1 MIEERETMKQGKPRH
16 FLRVLDLTS
25 EEIERV
31 LEGAFRLK
39 RQKQAGIQSFP
50 ATGKSLGLL
59 FEKPSTRTRVSF
71 EAAMFTLG
79 GQVTFMSSKDLQL
92 QRGEPI
98 KDTARVLSRYLD
110 CVVIRTFGQSVVDEF
125 AEWSEI
131 PVINGLTNE
140 HHPCQALS
148 DIMTVMERKGH
159 DCSGLSVAWVGD
171 GNNVCHSW
179 IELSARLGFSL
190 TVACPKGFEPDEA
203 ILKEARMQ
211 GAKVEIVEDPV
222 EAVRS
227 AQVIN
232 TDVWASMGQEDEAE
246 RRREVFMP
254 YQLNS
259 TLLSHAP
266 SDAIVLH
273 CLPAHRGEEITEEV
287 LEGPQSVVWD
297 QAENK
302 MHLAASILFWAL
314 DLRDGV

>member
-1 MIEERETMKQGKPRH
+1 MRRGTPRH
-16 FLRVLDLTS
+16 FLRVLDLDRD
-25 EEIERV
+25 EILRV
-31 LEGAFRLK
+31 LQGAFRLK

-79 GQVTFMSSKDLQL
+79 GQVTFMSRRDLQL

-110 CVVIRTFGQSVVDEF
+110 CVVIRTFGQDVVEEF
-125 AEWSEI
+125 ATWSGI

-148 DIMTVMERKGH
+148 DIMTVMEYKGQ
-159 DCSGLSVAWVGD
+159 DVSGLDVAWVGD

-179 IELSARLGFSL
+179 MELAARLGFRL
-190 TVACPKGFEPDEA
+190 LIACPEGFEPSEEVLRAVLDLGAKIE
-203 ILKEARMQ
+203 ITHDPKEAVK
-211 GAKVEIVEDPV
+211 G
-222 EAVRS
+222 

-232 TDVWASMGQEDEAE
+232 TDVWASMGQEGEAE
-246 RRREVFMP
+246 ARKGRFMP
-254 YQLNS
+254 FQVNGE
-259 TLLSHAP
+259 LLSHAP
-266 SDAIVLH
+266 SGALVLH
-273 CLPAHRGEEITEEV
+273 CLPAHRGEEITEDV

-314 DLRDGV
+314 ELKDGV